1 MRQHEAI
8 AKLAR
13 GELEVPPLS
22 IRLVAE
28 ADRPASGRR
37 VDWFLDIDWS
47 GRSSRYAVE
56 YKSRG
61 TPRYLAEARVQIQG
75 LAREV
80 PGTLPMVMAPYLS
93 ESKLH
98 EFASAE
104 VSAMDLCGNAVV
116 IAPSEWSIYRTGFP
130 NLYPQKT
137 PIKKIYSGT
146 SGLVCRALLQGRRF
160 RQLADVQHY
169 VETAG
174 GSVSLGTVSKVV
186 TALQDEL
193 IVSKRDGIE
202 VIQPQMLLNRLADN
216 YRESAPLRRVRGSF
230 EDRRELLREAGAWS
244 ARTGAMLAV
253 AGEQRYTGAP
263 TSDAY
268 PAIYTDRPDD
278 LAHELRFETGA
289 RFADAEIR
297 GTDDLQVYFD
307 LNCDDRIPWQ
317 SEIQT
322 YLELIQGD
330 KRMRELAEPLRDRI
344 LGADL

>member
-1 MRQHEAI
+1 MKQQEAI
-8 AKLAR
+8 AKLAS

-28 ADRPASGRR
+28 TERPVAGRR
-37 VDWFLDIDWS
+37 VDWFLDLDWR
-47 GRSSRYAVE
+47 GRSRRYAVE

-61 TPRYLAEARVQIQG
+61 TPRYLVEARVQIEG
-75 LAREV
+75 LVREV

-93 ESKLH
+93 ESKLN
-98 EFASAE
+98 ELASAE

-116 IAPSEWSIYRTGFP
+116 IAPGEWSVYRTGFP

-146 SGLVCRALLQGRRF
+146 SGLVCRALLESRRF

-169 VETAG
+169 VDAAG

-202 VIQPQMLLNRLADN
+202 VIQPPMLLNRLADN

-230 EDRRELLREAGAWS
+230 EERRELLREASAWS

-263 TSDAY
+263 SSDAY

-278 LAHELRFETGA
+278 LAQEFGFEAGA

-297 GTDDLQVYFD
+297 GTDDSQVYFD

-322 YLELIQGD
+322 YLELMQGD
-330 KRMRELAEPLRDRI
+330 KRMLELAGPLRDRI
-344 LGADL
+344 LDAEL